1 MKKKEVKE
9 IMTSIAK
16 NMLLVGAMMAF
27 ALTGCGTRAEDVV
40 QETQVQEIQ
49 VQESETEIETE
60 QSSAVEQA
68 DAETPTMETAYL
80 TDEMY
85 ERATSFMEGDLTRL
99 AKAMRK
105 AENGEK
111 VTIGVIGGSITEG
124 YTSTAYSGCYAAY
137 FQSWWEKRFPEAEID
152 FVNAGVAGTSSYL
165 GVHRVQEDLLDK
177 NPDVVIVE
185 FSVNDGNDFFYKK
198 SYDNLVRRIM
208 KWESEPAVML
218 LFTTQENGYNAQEND
233 SLIGFRYRLPML
245 SYGNAIMPEIEA
257 GSFKWAD
264 ISPDTVHPN
273 DRGHAI
279 IGEMLYRYLND
290 VYARLDEISTEIT
303 PFTERA
309 ITVERYQEGYIATPL
324 DITPISYGSY
334 SVKDVSWQYK
344 NNWHT
349 DTGEEAIV
357 FEVEAQ
363 NIGIVYHRVANQNYG
378 MVDVYVDDVLVS
390 TLDGEYSYGGNS
402 ESTEVYTSDAVA
414 KHTVRIE
421 KHPDSESGKFTII
434 GLLIS

>member
-1 MKKKEVKE
+1 MRRKEVKE
-9 IMTSIAK
+9 RMTRIA
-16 NMLLVGAMMAF
+16 NSMLIAGAIVV
-27 ALTGCGTRAEDVV
+27 LTSCGTNQAEVILETVEETTQMEMPADV
-40 QETQVQEIQ
+40 ETDQRSEEL
-49 VQESETEIETE
+49 ESEEP
-60 QSSAVEQA
+60 A
-68 DAETPTMETAYL
+68 METSYL

-85 ERATSFMEGDLTRL
+85 ERATAFMEGDLTRL

-105 AENGEK
+105 AEAGEEI
-111 VTIGVIGGSITEG
+111 TIGVIGGSITEG
-124 YTSTAYSGCYAAY
+124 YTTSAYKNCYASH
-137 FQSWWEKRFPEAEID
+137 FQSWWKERFPEAKIN

-218 LFTTQENGYNAQEND
+218 LFTVQDNGTCAQEND

-245 SYGNAIMPEIEA
+245 SYGNAVLPEIEA
-257 GSFKWAD
+257 GSFQWSD

-290 VYARLDEISTEIT
+290 VYARLDEIGTDIT

-309 ITVERYQEGYIATPL
+309 ITVERYQEGCFIRPT
-324 DITPISYGSY
+324 DITPLEYGSY
-334 SVKDVSWQYK
+334 TLKDVSWQYK

-349 DTGEEAIV
+349 DTGEEAII

-363 NIGIVYHRVANQNYG
+363 NIGIVYHKVANQSYG
-378 MVDVYVDDVLVS
+378 KVDVYVDDVLVS
-390 TLDGEYSYGGNS
+390 TLDGEYNYGGNS
-402 ESTEVYTSDAVA
+402 ESVEVYTSDEKA

-421 KHPDSESGKFTII
+421 KHPASENGKFTII
-434 GLLIS
+434 GLLVS